1 MIVILMGVT
10 GSGKTTVGKLL
21 ADELGWEFY
30 DADDFHP
37 PGNIEKMK
45 RGIPLDDAD
54 RKPWLETLNDL
65 IRNRL
70 EQGENG
76 VLACSALKASY
87 RDYLLIDEKVRLVYL
102 MGDHELIKG
111 RLNDRTGHYMNP
123 KLLDSQFETLEEPE
137 AGFRIDTSRSP
148 SEIVRSIRDHLG
160 LSVQN
165 RER

>member
-102 MGDHELIKG
+102 KGDHELIRE

-137 AGFRIDTSRSP
+137 GNFRVDASRSP
-148 SEIVRSIRDHLG
+148 SEIVTSIRDHLG
-160 LSVQN
+160 L
-165 RER
+165 

>member
-37 PGNIEKMK
+37 ASNIEKMK

-70 EQGENG
+70 ERGENG
-76 VLACSALKASY
+76 VLACSALKESY
-87 RDYLLIDEKVRLVYL
+87 RDNLLIDKNVHLIYL
-102 MGDHELIKG
+102 MGDYELIKG
-111 RLNDRTGHYMNP
+111 RLSNRTGHYMNP

-137 AGFRIDTSRSP
+137 GGFRVDASSSP
-148 SEIVRSIRDHLG
+148 SEIVTSIRDHLG
-160 LSVQN
+160 
-165 RER
+165 